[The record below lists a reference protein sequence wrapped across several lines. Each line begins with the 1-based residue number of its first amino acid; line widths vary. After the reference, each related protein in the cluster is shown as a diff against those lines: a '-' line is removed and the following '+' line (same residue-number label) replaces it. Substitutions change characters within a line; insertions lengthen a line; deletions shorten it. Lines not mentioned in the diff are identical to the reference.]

1 MFGIS
6 GFELL
11 IVIAF
16 VLIIFGPD
24 KLPEL
29 GRTIGRA
36 MGTFKRAQED
46 MERIIRAEM
55 YMRDSDEAARKR
67 EEELAARAEG
77 QTEPTAQLT
86 QAATIW
92 ASTDEDDEEEDEE

>member
-11 IVIAF
+11 IILVL

-29 GRTIGRA
+29 GRTVGRA

-46 MERIIRAEM
+46 MERVIRAEM
-55 YMRDSDEAARKR
+55 YAGDTKPSGASVPKVEAPASPPV
-67 EEELAARAEG
+67 EA
-77 QTEPTAQLT
+77 PTA
-86 QAATIW
+86 AASIW
-92 ASTDEDDEEEDEE
+92 ASTDEDDEEDEE

>member
-11 IVIAF
+11 IILVL

-29 GRTIGRA
+29 GRTVGRA

-46 MERIIRAEM
+46 MERVIRAEM
-55 YMRDSDEAARKR
+55 YSTDSTKGSTADATAVGSTEPATAQTTAAASIWAATDEA
-67 EEELAARAEG
+67 
-77 QTEPTAQLT
+77 
-86 QAATIW
+86 
-92 ASTDEDDEEEDEE
+92 DEEDEE